1 MINVRKA
8 VMKNI
13 KIANPINDIRLYCR
27 PYRTLYHLFTISV
40 QTADRVKE
48 EERTTALRTAKLVA
62 ETPSVTQALQTRK
75 GLKELRDY
83 TLDVQHT
90 TGTEFVVVM
99 DMNSIRLTH
108 PDANKIGKKFTGGDE
123 QPAMH
128 GHIKTSTSAGTLGK
142 SMRAFVPIYG
152 KDKNKWASFR
162 SEFRLTK
169 YRMSSATV

>member
-27 PYRTLYHLFTISV
+27 SYRTLYHLFTISV

-62 ETPSVTQALQTRK
+62 ETPSVAQALQTRK
-75 GLKELRDY
+75 GLKELRNY

-99 DMNSIRLTH
+99 NMNSIRLTH

-128 GHIKTSTSAGTLGK
+128 HIKTSTSAGTLGK

-152 KDKNKWASFR
+152 KDKTSGRRFGRNFA
-162 SEFRLTK
+162 
-169 YRMSSATV
+169 

>member
-1 MINVRKA
+1 
-8 VMKNI
+8 MKKTLKLQTRLTI
-13 KIANPINDIRLYCR
+13 FVCIVVLIALCI
-27 PYRTLYHLFTISV
+27 TFFTISV

-62 ETPSVTQALQTRK
+62 ETPSVARALQTRK

-108 PDANKIGKKFTGGDE
+108 PTQIKSGRNS
-123 QPAMH
+123 PAETNSRRCTD
-128 GHIKTSTSAGTLGK
+128 ISK
-142 SMRAFVPIYG
+142 RAHQ
-152 KDKNKWASFR
+152 R
-162 SEFRLTK
+162 ELSENP
-169 YRMSSATV
+169 